1 MTTIDKKQNP
11 SIALSDWI
19 DAQDVMLKL
28 HISARTLQTL
38 RTNGTLPFSRI
49 GGKLYYRISDIE
61 TILNNNYSGKED
73 RWKQ

>member
-1 MTTIDKKQNP
+1 MTEIDKKQNP
-11 SIALSDWI
+11 SNDLSDWI

-61 TILNNNYSGKED
+61 AILNNNYSGKED
-73 RWKQ
+73 KWKQ